1 MKHFKEKINRDVTG
15 SLDYKGS
22 ILQQIRLVITSGS
35 LQQYQA
41 NFEVLQG
48 ISPGKFIDYYRKD
61 WEGDIQKWFILYE
74 RRSLFHIG
82 NDTNNLIES
91 HHRVIKKDLKH
102 SHHLPQSTRILFESY
117 HRRFMEKAHKTH
129 IDQKMKRPMNLT
141 ADENLKHY
149 YKLCTEFAFKLIK
162 KQLDIFHILQ
172 SGGYIVESKAG
183 QPDVLVVQDH
193 RKIFHN
199 VSVQN
204 WSCDCNFF
212 ENFHLPCQHLFKVRS
227 VKKLPLFCEQ
237 SVHSRYSNTTAQS
250 IFSLDVPNQANVLAP
265 SGGFDIRQ
273 SKLVSASDRF
283 NYCKGVMNNICDVS
297 SDLSQEKFKYIMN
310 HLENFYHMILGGDF
324 ESIKKLSP
332 SDSLDEVAGCDNE
345 IQQGKDYIDE
355 TKVFS
360 LDHLN
365 LNIPKAKR
373 RPKRKKITF
382 KSKSKKTCS
391 DPSKPLADLET
402 FNLDH
407 SYVAKDSCDV
417 DFNIQPG
424 TPIVLTGDDSA
435 CDVLNKSDEQES
447 PKRSNDINSLSA
459 SSEPELLHENC
470 SFVLDFNTKPSVPFT
485 YSDNNYEIGRA
496 SCRERV

>member
-15 SLDYKGS
+15 SLDYKES
-22 ILQQIRLVITSGS
+22 VLQQIRLVITSGS
-35 LQQYQA
+35 LEQYQA

-48 ISPGKFIDYYRKD
+48 ISPGKFIDYYRKN

-91 HHRVIKKDLKH
+91 HHRVIKKDLKR

-172 SGGYIVESKAG
+172 SGGYIVEGKAG

-199 VSVQN
+199 ISVQN

-237 SVHSRYSNTTAQS
+237 SVHSRYSNTTALS
-250 IFSLDVPNQANVLAP
+250 IFPWMC
-265 SGGFDIRQ
+265 R
-273 SKLVSASDRF
+273 
-283 NYCKGVMNNICDVS
+283 
-297 SDLSQEKFKYIMN
+297 
-310 HLENFYHMILGGDF
+310 
-324 ESIKKLSP
+324 IK
-332 SDSLDEVAGCDNE
+332 
-345 IQQGKDYIDE
+345 QM
-355 TKVFS
+355 F
-360 LDHLN
+360 
-365 LNIPKAKR
+365 
-373 RPKRKKITF
+373 
-382 KSKSKKTCS
+382 
-391 DPSKPLADLET
+391 
-402 FNLDH
+402 
-407 SYVAKDSCDV
+407 
-417 DFNIQPG
+417 
-424 TPIVLTGDDSA
+424 
-435 CDVLNKSDEQES
+435 
-447 PKRSNDINSLSA
+447 
-459 SSEPELLHENC
+459 
-470 SFVLDFNTKPSVPFT
+470 
-485 YSDNNYEIGRA
+485 
-496 SCRERV
+496 

>member
-1 MKHFKEKINRDVTG
+1 
-15 SLDYKGS
+15 
-22 ILQQIRLVITSGS
+22 
-35 LQQYQA
+35 
-41 NFEVLQG
+41 
-48 ISPGKFIDYYRKD
+48 
-61 WEGDIQKWFILYE
+61 
-74 RRSLFHIG
+74 
-82 NDTNNLIES
+82 
-91 HHRVIKKDLKH
+91 
-102 SHHLPQSTRILFESY
+102 
-117 HRRFMEKAHKTH
+117 
-129 IDQKMKRPMNLT
+129 MKRPMNLT

-149 YKLCTEFAFKLIK
+149 YNLCTEFSFKSIK

-227 VKKLPLFCEQ
+227 LKKLPLFCEQ

-265 SGGFDIRQ
+265 SGGFDILQ
-273 SKLVSASDRF
+273 SKLVSACDRF

-310 HLENFYHMILGGDF
+310 HLENFYHMILSGDF

-435 CDVLNKSDEQES
+435 CDVLNKSDEQKS
-447 PKRSNDINSLSA
+447 PKRSNVENSLSA
-459 SSEPELLHENC
+459 NSEPELLHENC

-485 YSDNNYEIGRA
+485 YSDNNYEGFLPN
-496 SCRERV
+496 S